1 MAAPLLSFQRAASS
15 VSSWLKPE
23 QATPKQRIAPPVETP
38 AAAPEA
44 RATTPEKPMRGGII
58 LQRPTVADIWINE
71 AKALSV
77 SVVWGCV
84 MAIAEGIG
92 ASEWT
97 TYRFKDKRQREY
109 EYGPLY
115 DLLNF
120 QPNPEQTPID
130 FRISLLASALL
141 SHGAYAEIVRDGRQR
156 PVELWPLHPSRVCRD
171 RDDNGNLIFRVTNF
185 GQEETII
192 PARDMFWIRGR
203 STDGETPIAVIEY
216 AREVLARAIA
226 MRDFG
231 SAFFGNGATFG
242 GVFFPKE
249 KGAVTEEQAK
259 RFTEFINEEHA
270 GAAQA
275 HATFLVPYALDY
287 KQLGVEP
294 DHAQFVESEQHLVE
308 EICRYFRVPPHK
320 VQHLIRATFNN
331 IEHLGIE
338 FVRDAVTPWAERM
351 RQEANIK
358 LNQPTLIRSSMRIH
372 TRFDLD
378 WLREGDAKS
387 VAEADSTRVN
397 SGLNNHNEI
406 RNKRGENNIGPQGDQ
421 HLTNAGNTTLDRVG
435 EQNAQ
440 KTVSSQPQGPGD
452 RTESQ

>member
-1 MAAPLLSFQRAASS
+1 MAAPLLTVQRAATTITD
-15 VSSWLKPE
+15 WLSPS
-23 QATPKQRIAPPVETP
+23 AAPPKQRIMPPVETP
-38 AAAPEA
+38 PVKPEA
-44 RATTPEKPMRGGII
+44 RETSVEKPMRGGIV
-58 LQRPTVADIWINE
+58 LQRPTTANIWIDE

-109 EYGPLY
+109 DHGALY

-130 FRISLLASALL
+130 FRIALLASALL
-141 SHGAYAEIVRDGRQR
+141 SHGAYAEIVRDRRQR
-156 PVELWPLHPSRVCRD
+156 PVELWPIHPNRVCRD
-171 RDDNGNLIFRVTNF
+171 RDADGKLIFRVTNF
-185 GQEETII
+185 GDEVSII
-192 PARDMFWIRGR
+192 PARDMYWIRGR
-203 STDGETPIAVIEY
+203 STDGETPIAIIEY

-249 KGAVTEEQAK
+249 KGAINEDQAK
-259 RFTEFINEEHA
+259 RFTDFINEEHT
-270 GAAQA
+270 GAANA
-275 HATFLVPYALDY
+275 HATFIVPYALDY
-287 KQLGVEP
+287 QQLGVEP
-294 DHAQFVESEQHLVE
+294 DHAQFLQSEQHIVE

-320 VQHLIRATFNN
+320 VQHLLRATFSN

-351 RQEANIK
+351 RQEADIK
-358 LNQPTLIRSSMRIH
+358 LNQPALLRSPARLR

-387 VAEADSTRVN
+387 VAEADSTRAN
-397 SGLNNHNEI
+397 SGLNSHNEI
-406 RNKRGENNIGPQGDQ
+406 RSKRGENDIGPQGDQ
-421 HLTNAGNTTLDRVG
+421 HLTNAGNTTLDKVG
-435 EQNAQ
+435 QDDAQ
-440 KTVSSQPQGPGD
+440 KTIPSEPP
-452 RTESQ
+452 RP